1 MACLYR
7 ALRADDAWSEADDN
21 WSAKIIRTIDGG
33 IICPNVPDAQIVPDA
48 NDGEYLFRIIAGNE
62 IRPIATT
69 VAPTMPVVA
78 ANSAPTNTTEMPKP
92 PGTGP
97 NNFAIVTSKSS
108 AMRERCSI
116 MPIKMKSGMAMSVS
130 LSTSQ

>member
-1 MACLYR
+1 MSL
-7 ALRADDAWSEADDN
+7 LGPPLNPS

-33 IICPNVPDAQIVPDA
+33 IICPNVPEAAMVPVA
-48 NDGEYLFRIIAGNE
+48 RDGEYLLRNITGKE

-78 ANSAPTNTTEMPKP
+78 ANKAPTKTTEIPSP

-97 NNFAIVTSKSS
+97 KDL
-108 AMRERCSI
+108 
-116 MPIKMKSGMAMSVS
+116 PW
-130 LSTSQ
+130 